1 MPSSSGLP
9 GRPHTSSRLARSPE
23 RAAAL
28 ARIEVI
34 CGRRSLPRPGRS
46 AGSLSSG
53 IPDGLVGHE
62 GRLHDDKDVPIR
74 LAVVL
79 SRSNRVL
86 TLRRIVHEQPQIS
99 AVQADGSRR
108 VEGSCIPFSLPHLLR
123 TRVGVVSVVRLLTSP
138 TGCATVA
145 GTDSN
150 GECATVRRRRR
161 GAPHR
166 KHATSPRSCP
176 SREGCR
182 CFKTPVREPGADA
195 YRVDLDCP
203 CGNRARPDPAR
214 CHCRR
219 YPPGT
224 A

>member
-62 GRLHDDKDVPIR
+62 GRLHVDKDVPAR

-86 TLRRIVHEQPQIS
+86 TLRRILHAQPQIS
-99 AVQADGSRR
+99 AAQADGSRR
-108 VEGSCIPFSLPHLLR
+108 VEDSMHPILVAALAEDQHRRCPCGAVTQQPY
-123 TRVGVVSVVRLLTSP
+123 RLCH
-138 TGCATVA
+138 GCRP
-145 GTDSN
+145 DSAWR
-150 GECATVRRRRR
+150 CRTVRR
-161 GAPHR
+161 P
-166 KHATSPRSCP
+166 P
-176 SREGCR
+176 SRRSPSER
-182 CFKTPVREPGADA
+182 TPIPK
-195 YRVDLDCP
+195 
-203 CGNRARPDPAR
+203 ARPFAR
-214 CHCRR
+214 VLSLLQSISK
-219 YPPGT
+219 G
-224 A
+224 AEG